1 MRAPW
6 LFGSIMGAAAVRG
19 EHPQCGAEHSVPSPF
34 AHVAGFDDAPFD
46 RAHRGDVPVA
56 GTVYSGGR
64 LDGVLL
70 TRVRRDGANA
80 TAQLARAVA
89 NSRFRAHLQL
99 VMLQGV
105 ALAGFNVVDLPRL
118 HAALGVPVLVVVR
131 RRPDMAAV
139 RRALLARVPGGATK
153 WRLIERAGAPEPAC
167 GLYVQ
172 RAGITLEDAC
182 RAIARHATNGRLP
195 EPLRVA
201 HLIAGALVHGES
213 RHRA

>member
-1 MRAPW
+1 MFGGIIAAP
-6 LFGSIMGAAAVRG
+6 AARG
-19 EHPQCGAEHSVPSPF
+19 ERPRRGAERGMPSPF

-46 RAHRGDVPVA
+46 RAHRGDVPVV

-64 LDGVLL
+64 LDGVLV

-80 TAQLARAVA
+80 TAALARAVA
-89 NSRFRAHLQL
+89 GSRFRAHVQL

-131 RRPDMAAV
+131 RRPDLSAV
-139 RRALLARVPGGATK
+139 RRALLARVPGGARK
-153 WRLIERAGAPEPAC
+153 WRLIERAGPPEPVC

-172 RAGITLEDAC
+172 RAGLTLEDAR
-182 RAIARHATNGRLP
+182 RAIARHATNARLP

-201 HLIAGALVHGES
+201 HLIAGALVYGES